1 MPKGRKNGC
10 PVNIRNWLVYIQTGV
25 ETWQRIYGL
34 KSLNRNLSS
43 TTEDA
48 SAETDSWSENYVTKR
63 SATLKLEGKE
73 IVDEA
78 TGAADAGQEVLNGY
92 AEAVG
97 CDADATLKFIDPYGH
112 GWIADYIVTGREQTA
127 DDKESKVSWDLD
139 QVGEAEVLPYVNITS
154 ISLKDGASAATT
166 LSLKVS
172 DAPKIITVAFT
183 PDSASNKRFRVS
195 NTSRSVVMVSDV
207 TENSFTLKANSA
219 GTATL
224 TVTTANGGKTA
235 TLTVNVTN

>member
-1 MPKGRKNGC
+1 MAKGRKNGC
-10 PVNIRNWLVYIQTGV
+10 PVNIRNWLVYIQVGPD
-25 ETWQRIYGL
+25 TWTRIYGL
-34 KSLNRNLSS
+34 TSLNRSLSS

-73 IVDEA
+73 LVDDA
-78 TGAADAGQEVLNGY
+78 TGAVDAGQEILNGY

-112 GWIADYIVTGREQTA
+112 GWIADYIVTGTEKTA

-139 QVGEAEVLPYVNITS
+139 QVGEAEVLPYVNVTS
-154 ISLKDGASAATT
+154 VALKNGASAATT
-166 LSLKVS
+166 ISLKIG
-172 DAPKIITVAFT
+172 DAAKVINVDFT
-183 PDSASNKRFRVS
+183 PATASNKRFRIS
-195 NTSRSVVMVSDV
+195 NTSRSVVNVSNV
-207 TENSFTLKANSA
+207 TEDSFMIKANAVGSS
-219 GTATL
+219 TI

-235 TLTVNVTN
+235 SLAVTVTE